1 MRKVLLLS
9 AAASVLFV
17 GSIFMGVAAATTGAP
32 VLYDA
37 RSPQPRPQAT
47 AGPGFGVETGEAP
60 EGEACYRK
68 VVAGTRRRCTQ
79 VKNREPSADKSK
91 PNTHTECKDV
101 PYYREEVV
109 PCKNG

>member
-1 MRKVLLLS
+1 MGTI
-9 AAASVLFV
+9 AAIFLIFGLNSHVDSSVV
-17 GSIFMGVAAATTGAP
+17 GA
-32 VLYDA
+32 
-37 RSPQPRPQAT
+37 RPQTPKA
-47 AGPGFGVETGEAP
+47 EAP